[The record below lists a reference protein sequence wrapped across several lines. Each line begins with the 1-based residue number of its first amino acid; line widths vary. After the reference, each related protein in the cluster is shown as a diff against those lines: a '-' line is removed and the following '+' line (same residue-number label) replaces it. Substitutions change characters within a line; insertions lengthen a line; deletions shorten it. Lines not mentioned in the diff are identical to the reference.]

1 MTSPI
6 SQDWSATFS
15 ERFCTRNDHREW
27 LYAQASALLD
37 FFEPNLIH
45 PSGGFHNLAD
55 NGEALSA
62 DPGQGGLVRQLHD
75 TTRMVHCFSIAKLLG
90 RDSADSYINT
100 GMDFIWNR
108 HRDVVNGGYYW
119 GVDDSG
125 PTQSDKLAYGHAFV
139 LLAASS
145 AKAVGHRDADR
156 LLTDVTDIL
165 LRRFW
170 NAANGTSNE
179 EYTADWQ
186 AISDYRGQNSNMH
199 LTEALMAAY
208 EVTLD
213 QTYLDMAQ
221 SIAEFFIN
229 QNARRS
235 GWRVPEHYT
244 SDWQI
249 DFDHRGD
256 PVFRPKGVT
265 PGHALEWSRLI
276 IQLWRM
282 NGSRFDWMPEAA
294 RQLFMVAVQ
303 TGWNVEKGGI
313 YYTTD
318 WDNRPDQTIRLW
330 WPCAEGVAAAAVLGS
345 VDPDPLIEEWYRRIW
360 QFIDQNYV
368 DHELGGWF
376 PELDE
381 QQAPA
386 NRIFSGKPDLYH
398 ALQACLIPLLPS
410 DGSVVQGL
418 KRCGA
423 PLEL

>member
-1 MTSPI
+1 MTALTKP
-6 SQDWSATFS
+6 DWSATTR
-15 ERFCTRNDHREW
+15 ERFLTRSDHRKW
-27 LYAQASALLD
+27 LHTQAVALLD

-45 PSGGFHNLAD
+45 PSGGFRNLAN
-55 NGEALSA
+55 NGDALPV
-62 DPGQGGLVRQLHD
+62 DPGQAGPVRQLHD

-90 RDSADSYINT
+90 RSSADRYIDT

-125 PTQSDKLAYGHAFV
+125 TTQSDKLAYGHAFV

-145 AKAVGHRDADR
+145 AKAAGHRDADR
-156 LLTDVTDIL
+156 MLEDVTDIL
-165 LRRFW
+165 QSRFW
-170 NAANGTSNE
+170 NTANGTCNE

-186 AISDYRGQNSNMH
+186 TISDYRGQNSNMH

-213 QTYLDMAQ
+213 QSYLDMAQ

-229 QNARRS
+229 QNARKL

-249 DFDHRGD
+249 DFDHTGD

-282 NGSRFDWMPEAA
+282 NGSQSDWMPEAA
-294 RQLFMVAVQ
+294 KHLFMVAVQ
-303 TGWNVEKGGI
+303 TGWNVESGGI

-318 WDNRPDQTIRLW
+318 WNNRPDQTIRLW

-345 VDPDPLIEEWYRRIW
+345 GDPDPLIEEWYRRIW
-360 QFIDQNYV
+360 GFIDQNFV
-368 DHELGGWF
+368 DHEQGGWF

-381 QQAPA
+381 KLAPA

-410 DGSVVQGL
+410 DGSVIQGL
-418 KRCGA
+418 KGSA
-423 PLEL
+423 DPLAV